1 MQSHASDQNTT
12 TPDVLRGITVRF
24 VDVFHTGD
32 SLSPTVLRV
41 VLAAVLFPHGAQH
54 LLGWF
59 GGYGFGGTYQWITGH
74 GFPGPLAAAAIVT
87 EFLAPLALAAG
98 IATRAAAVGVIG
110 LMMGAASIHVQ
121 YGFFMNWFGRLPA
134 GAEGFEYHLLMAT
147 MALALA
153 IAGAG
158 RWSLDRVLADRL
170 DGVGQG
176 SERRG

>member
-1 MQSHASDQNTT
+1 MQSHATDRSTA
-12 TPDVLRGITVRF
+12 TPDVLRGITVR
-24 VDVFHTGD
+24 VADAFHTGN
-32 SLSPTVLRV
+32 SLSPTILRV

-59 GGYGFGGTYQWITGH
+59 GGYGFGGTYEWITGL

-110 LMMGAASIHVQ
+110 LMVGAASVHVRH
-121 YGFFMNWFGRLPA
+121 GFFMNWFGRLPA
-134 GAEGFEYHLLMAT
+134 GAEGFEYHLLMAS

-170 DGVGQG
+170 DGTPQEWKV
-176 SERRG
+176 RP